1 MSARFQQDW
10 KIEVERNNLPNSEAQ
25 VLRSTGGIPSRPY
38 AFLVLS
44 SVRAEITSL
53 EEITILSINELE
65 GVEGGGIAPEMSKV
79 EVERQRRNSLP
90 RQGASSETQVLRTT
104 GGILSGPY
112 AFLVL
117 SLERA
122 EITSLEDI
130 IILGI
135 NELEGVEGGGIAS
148 GPYAFLVLSSE
159 RAEITSLEEILIL
172 GINELEGAEGGGIAP
187 ELSKVELEAKV

>member
-1 MSARFQQDW
+1 MSARFQQ
-10 KIEVERNNLPNSEAQ
+10 
-25 VLRSTGGIPSRPY
+25 
-38 AFLVLS
+38 
-44 SVRAEITSL
+44 
-53 EEITILSINELE
+53 E
-65 GVEGGGIAPEMSKV
+65 GKV
-79 EVERQRRNSLP
+79 EVERHRRNSLP

-135 NELEGVEGGGIAS
+135 NELEGVG
-148 GPYAFLVLSSE
+148 
-159 RAEITSLEEILIL
+159 
-172 GINELEGAEGGGIAP
+172 GGGIAP
-187 ELSKVELEAKV
+187 ESSKVELEAKNIIQYCKITEKREK